1 MLRPYFVIVKY
12 LNVNV
17 ILSWICILTRKNKE
31 NSKNFKGLIVDVLIW
46 YFYVINLHSNSS
58 NVSLQWNKGIK
69 VTNGDSVTLGKLI
82 QNTDNAFDEKNYL
95 QANMTTLYFNYIVFI
110 RY

>member
-1 MLRPYFVIVKY
+1 M
-12 LNVNV
+12 
-17 ILSWICILTRKNKE
+17 
-31 NSKNFKGLIVDVLIW
+31 DVLIW
-46 YFYVINLHSNSS
+46 YFYVKNLHSNSS

-95 QANMTTLYFNYIVFI
+95 QANMTTLYFNYVVFI